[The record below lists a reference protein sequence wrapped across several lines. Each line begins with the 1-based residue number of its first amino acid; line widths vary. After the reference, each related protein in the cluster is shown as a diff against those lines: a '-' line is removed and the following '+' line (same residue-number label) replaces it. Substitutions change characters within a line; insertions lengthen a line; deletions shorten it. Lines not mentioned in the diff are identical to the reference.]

1 MKMPVV
7 DLEKSL
13 KDLRKKEALHVEN
26 TIRAIFENLDR
37 ERADIKARIEN
48 SDRKYQTLFKQEKL
62 DLSRVYSLESI
73 RELALSYRL
82 RFLPSSLFISGI
94 PEDTITKVRALEK
107 EHDTTISSFFILAPA
122 KSFKLKS
129 YDDPLLFTYIGDGLY
144 YLIDK
149 WGTDLSAV
157 RKIQAFPLR
166 NLNTFLFTCVVV
178 SILLTLCAPISRLG
192 ETVPMAGFILF
203 LFMFKSVIAV
213 AGYCLFMNKQ
223 NLSSVVWNSDYRE
236 E

>member
-1 MKMPVV
+1 MKMPIV
-7 DLEKSL
+7 DLERSL
-13 KDLRKKEALHVEN
+13 KDLRKREEVSVERAV
-26 TIRAIFENLDR
+26 RAIFEQLDQER
-37 ERADIKARIEN
+37 EDIKNRIEN
-48 SDRKYQTLFKQEKL
+48 SDSRFQTIFKQDKL
-62 DLSRVYSLESI
+62 DMSRIYSLESI
-73 RELALSYRL
+73 RELALNYRL

-94 PEDTITKVRALEK
+94 PEETITKVRALEK
-107 EHDTTISSFFILAPA
+107 EHDTTVNSFFILAPA

-129 YDDPLLFTYIGDGLY
+129 YDDPLLFTYLGNGLY

-149 WGTDLSAV
+149 WGTDLNAI
-157 RKIQAFPLR
+157 RRIQAFPLR
-166 NLNTFLFTCVVV
+166 NLNTFLITCVFV
-178 SILLTLCAPISRLG
+178 SILLTLCAPISKLG
-192 ETVPMAGFILF
+192 EAVPMAGFILF

>member
-1 MKMPVV
+1 MKMPIV
-7 DLEKSL
+7 DLERSL
-13 KDLRKKEALHVEN
+13 KDLRKREEVSVERAV
-26 TIRAIFENLDR
+26 RAIFEQLDQER
-37 ERADIKARIEN
+37 EDIKNRIEN
-48 SDRKYQTLFKQEKL
+48 SDSRFQTIFKQDKL
-62 DLSRVYSLESI
+62 DMSRIYSLESI
-73 RELALSYRL
+73 RELALNYRL

-94 PEDTITKVRALEK
+94 PEETISKVRALEK
-107 EHDTTISSFFILAPA
+107 EHDTTVNSFFILAPA

-129 YDDPLLFTYIGDGLY
+129 YDDPLLFTYLGNGLY

-149 WGTDLSAV
+149 WGTDLSAI
-157 RKIQAFPLR
+157 RRIQAFPLR
-166 NLNTFLFTCVVV
+166 NLNTFLITCVFA
-178 SILLTLCAPISRLG
+178 SILLTLCAPISKLG
-192 ETVPMAGFILF
+192 ESVPMAGFILF